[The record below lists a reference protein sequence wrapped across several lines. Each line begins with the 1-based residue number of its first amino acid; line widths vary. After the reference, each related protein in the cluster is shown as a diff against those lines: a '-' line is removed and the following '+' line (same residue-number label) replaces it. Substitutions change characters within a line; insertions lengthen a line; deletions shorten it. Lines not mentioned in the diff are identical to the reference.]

1 MLELEK
7 VSAGYDRKTIL
18 NDISFT
24 VQKGGFL
31 GVIGP
36 NGSGKTTLLRVIS
49 KILPPWKGR
58 VTLEG
63 RGLDEIKYRELAKR
77 MAVVPQRMPELFFS
91 YSVRDFIL
99 LGRTPYSRRFQLLEG
114 EEDLRVVREVMEETD
129 TLGLEERNL
138 EDLSGGE
145 RQRTIIAQALAQEPE
160 ILLLDEPTSHLDIG
174 HQVEILDLVKKLN
187 REKKV
192 MVIMVL
198 HDLNLASEYCDR
210 LILLKE
216 GSIFKMG
223 TPQEVLTYEII
234 EEVYK
239 TLVIVHKNPVSSKP
253 HVLLVPAG
261 EEPVRGKSYEEI
273 IKDDR

>member
-1 MLELEK
+1 MFKLEG
-7 VSAGYDRKTIL
+7 VTTGYNTKAIL

-24 VQKGGFL
+24 LVKGDFL

-49 KILPPWKGR
+49 KILKPWKGK

-63 RGLDEIKYRELAKR
+63 RGLDEIKHRELAKR
-77 MAVVPQRMPELFFS
+77 MAVVPQKMQELFFS

-99 LGRTPYSRRFQLLEG
+99 LGRTPYVKRFQLLES
-114 EEDLRVVREVMEETD
+114 EEDLKIAREVMIETD

-145 RQRTIIAQALAQEPE
+145 RQRTVIAQALAQEPE
-160 ILLLDEPTSHLDIG
+160 ILLLDEPTAHLDIN
-174 HQVEILDLVKKLN
+174 HQVEILNLIKSLN
-187 REKKV
+187 QRTNLT
-192 MVIMVL
+192 VL
-198 HDLNLASEYCDR
+198 MISHDLNLAAEYCEK

-216 GSIFKMG
+216 GRIFQEG
-223 TPQEVLTYEII
+223 SPQDILTYRNI

-239 TLVIVHKNPVSSKP
+239 TLVVVEKNPVSSKP
-253 HVLLVPAG
+253 HVFLVSGKNKEKRGG
-261 EEPVRGKSYEEI
+261 EEKE
-273 IKDDR
+273 

>member
-1 MLELEK
+1 MLKLEK
-7 VSAGYDRKTIL
+7 VTTGYDAKAIL

-24 VQKGGFL
+24 LEKGDFL

-36 NGSGKTTLLRVIS
+36 NGSGKTTLLRVMS
-49 KILPPWKGR
+49 KILPPWKGK

-63 RGLDEIKYRELAKR
+63 RRLDEIKYMELAKR
-77 MAVVPQRMPELFFS
+77 MAVVPQRMPEPFFS

-99 LGRTPYSRRFQLLEG
+99 LGRTPYLRRFQLLES
-114 EEDLRVVREVMEETD
+114 EEDLRVVQEVMEETD

-174 HQVEILDLVKKLN
+174 HQVEILDLVRKLN

-192 MVIMVL
+192 MVIMLL

-216 GSIFKMG
+216 GSIFKTG
-223 TPQEVLTYEII
+223 TPEEVLTYEII
-234 EEVYK
+234 EEVYNA
-239 TLVIVHKNPVSSKP
+239 LVIVHKNPLSSKP
-253 HVLLVPAG
+253 HILLVPK
-261 EEPVRGKSYEEI
+261 ELRHEKLS
-273 IKDDR
+273 